1 MEIREQKHG
10 AVTALK
16 PCGPVTEDDADQ
28 LKTRLLAVRSK
39 SLGRLVLDV
48 SAVPFVDSRALEA
61 LLDVTDELAKS
72 GQALKLCGENE
83 VVREVLELTDLAS
96 MFEHFDD
103 VNSGVRSFL

>member
-1 MEIREQKHG
+1 MEIKEQKHG

-16 PCGPVTEDDADQ
+16 PRGPIIEDDADR
-28 LKTRLLAVRSK
+28 LKHLLLEVRNR
-39 SLGRLVLDV
+39 SLGRLVLDL
-48 SAVPFVDSRALEA
+48 SAVPFVDSRGLEA

-83 VVREVLELTDLAS
+83 LMREVLELTDLAS